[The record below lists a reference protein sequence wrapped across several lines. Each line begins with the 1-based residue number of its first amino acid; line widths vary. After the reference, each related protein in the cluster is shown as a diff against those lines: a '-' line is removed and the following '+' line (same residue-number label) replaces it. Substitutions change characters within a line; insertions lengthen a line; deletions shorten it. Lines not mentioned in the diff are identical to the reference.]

1 MERVRWKHRLYK
13 LLIISILILSGIM
26 CSVISYNWASMECG
40 IRHLGYSAPA
50 YVALYA
56 GIPYFVALWC
66 CIIFAILIGKN
77 KKQKFAG
84 NLGNHQL
91 RNHEKKTH

>member
-13 LLIISILILSGIM
+13 LLIISISILSSIM

-50 YVALYA
+50 YV
-56 GIPYFVALWC
+56 VALLC

-77 KKQKFAG
+77 KKTEIC
-84 NLGNHQL
+84 
-91 RNHEKKTH
+91 R

>member
-1 MERVRWKHRLYK
+1 MERVRWKHRLYQ
-13 LLIISILILSGIM
+13 LLVISILILSNIM
-26 CSVISYNWASMECG
+26 CSVISYNWASMEYS

-77 KKQKFAG
+77 KKTEIC
-84 NLGNHQL
+84 
-91 RNHEKKTH
+91 R

>member
-13 LLIISILILSGIM
+13 LLIISISILS
-26 CSVISYNWASMECG
+26 SVISYNWASMECG

-50 YVALYA
+50 YVALFS
-56 GIPYFVALWC
+56 GVPYFVALLC

-77 KKQKFAG
+77 KKTEIC
-84 NLGNHQL
+84 
-91 RNHEKKTH
+91 R

>member
-13 LLIISILILSGIM
+13 LLVISIFVLSNVM
-26 CSVISYNWASMECG
+26 CAVISYNWASMECG

-50 YVALYA
+50 YVALFS
-56 GIPYFVALWC
+56 GVPYFVALLC

-77 KKQKFAG
+77 KKTEIC
-84 NLGNHQL
+84 
-91 RNHEKKTH
+91 R